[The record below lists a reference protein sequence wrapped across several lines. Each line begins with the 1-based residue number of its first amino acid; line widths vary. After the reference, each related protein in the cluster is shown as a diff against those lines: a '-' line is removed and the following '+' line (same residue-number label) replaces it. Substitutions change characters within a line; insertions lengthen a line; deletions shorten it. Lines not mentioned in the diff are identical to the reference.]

1 MSGNSIWINGE
12 EYDATPEAIAQLRD
26 RGIKYDFAPPG
37 KAAGSGSGLGALA
50 ETAGDTLRGAAHG
63 ASMGLVDAKFPSI
76 GMDRSLPEMVGM
88 APYSEVS
95 QRSPVASTVGDI
107 GAGVAMPW
115 NRLAGSLVKGGG
127 WAARAAAEALQG
139 GVEGGVREL
148 SEGGNAGDVAA
159 AAGLG
164 GVTGGVGSAALQG
177 VANVGKGVANK
188 LGSFLGAEADAM
200 KLKAAGI
207 GAKEA
212 KALGEA
218 NGGTM
223 DTAAMAKLVDE
234 VVPSSSFT
242 GMSPAQRAEILAQKE
257 AVAGPAIDDFLNQKD
272 AAEGLNSRIPEFWS
286 KAQQDMRSWADGLQ
300 GTGSKEGQ
308 LRRAAQA
315 AAERFEGEAAP
326 AASAGVRARK
336 SQWQGDAHS
345 GMAGTVPDT
354 VSNEVDAKLG
364 GLTKDAL
371 SNIVD
376 QGTPG
381 SKSEF
386 DKLNSAYAKI
396 AKLKEFA
403 DPSANVDAVNTV
415 IPGIAGAVGG
425 GALGGMMNDD
435 NPGTGA
441 MFGGMMGAFTG
452 TRNFATQALSGRRSM
467 DALSNMS
474 RAASKK
480 LSAADMQKLR
490 ELAGYMGYPAG
501 MFGSARVT
509 ED

>member
-1 MSGNSIWINGE
+1 
-12 EYDATPEAIAQLRD
+12 
-26 RGIKYDFAPPG
+26 
-37 KAAGSGSGLGALA
+37 
-50 ETAGDTLRGAAHG
+50 
-63 ASMGLVDAKFPSI
+63 
-76 GMDRSLPEMVGM
+76 
-88 APYSEVS
+88 
-95 QRSPVASTVGDI
+95 
-107 GAGVAMPW
+107 
-115 NRLAGSLVKGGG
+115 
-127 WAARAAAEALQG
+127 
-139 GVEGGVREL
+139 
-148 SEGGNAGDVAA
+148 
-159 AAGLG
+159 
-164 GVTGGVGSAALQG
+164 
-177 VANVGKGVANK
+177 
-188 LGSFLGAEADAM
+188 M

-218 NGGTM
+218 NGGAM
-223 DTAAMAKLVDE
+223 DPAAMAKLVDE

-242 GMSPAQRAEILAQKE
+242 GMPPAQRAEILAQKE

-272 AAEGLNSRIPEFWS
+272 ATEGINSSIPQFWS
-286 KAQQDMRSWADGLQ
+286 KAQQDMRAWADGLQ
-300 GTGSKEGQ
+300 GTGDKEGK
-308 LRRAAQA
+308 LRSAAQRAAGA
-315 AAERFEGEAAP
+315 FENEAAP
-326 AASAGVRARK
+326 TASTALRGRK

-354 VSNEVDAKLG
+354 VSNAVDEQLG
-364 GLTKDAL
+364 RFGKEAL
-371 SNIVD
+371 GNVVN
-376 QGTPG
+376 QGSPG

-386 DKLNSAYAKI
+386 DQLNAAYAKI

-467 DALSNMS
+467 DALSNIS
-474 RAASKK
+474 RAAGNK

-490 ELAGYMGYPAG
+490 ELAGYLGQPAG
-501 MFGSARVT
+501 MFGSSKVT

>member
-1 MSGNSIWINGE
+1 MSGNSVWINGE

-26 RGIKYDFAPPG
+26 RGVKYDFAPPG
-37 KAAGSGSGLGALA
+37 KTATGSGGGLGNLA

-63 ASMGLVDAKFPSI
+63 ATFGLADHIPGTDINPTEAI
-76 GMDRSLPEMVGM
+76 GL
-88 APYSEVS
+88 APYKDVAA
-95 QRSPVASTVGDI
+95 RSPVASTVGDVA
-107 GAGVAMPW
+107 AGVALPW
-115 NRLAGSLVKGGG
+115 NRLAGIMTKGGG
-127 WAARAAAEALQG
+127 MAARALGAAAQG

-148 SEGGNAGDVAA
+148 AEGGGAGDAA
-159 AAGLG
+159 LAAGFG
-164 GVTGGVGSAALQG
+164 GATGGVGSVALEG
-177 VANVGKGVANK
+177 VANLGKGFASK
-188 LGSFLGAEADAM
+188 LGGFLGREADAM

-218 NGGTM
+218 NGGAM

-242 GMSPAQRAEILAQKE
+242 GMSPAERSAILAQKE
-257 AVAGPAIDDFLNQKD
+257 ATAGPAIDDFLDKKD
-272 AAEGLNSRIPEFWS
+272 AAEGINSRIPEFWS
-286 KAQQDMRSWADGLQ
+286 KAQQDMRAWADGLQ

-308 LRRAAQA
+308 LQRAAQA
-315 AAERFEGEAAP
+315 AAERFENEAAP
-326 AASAGVRARK
+326 ASSAGVRARK
-336 SQWQGDAHS
+336 SQWQGDAHT
-345 GMAGTVPDT
+345 GIGGTVPDT

-364 GLTKDAL
+364 GLTKEAL
-371 SNIVD
+371 SNIVS
-376 QGTPG
+376 QGLPG
-381 SKSEF
+381 SKDELE
-386 DKLNSAYAKI
+386 KLNGAYSKI

-403 DPSANVDAVNTV
+403 DPSANVDAVNTIV
-415 IPGIAGAVGG
+415 PGIVGAVGG

-474 RAASKK
+474 RAASNK
-480 LSAADMQKLR
+480 LSAADLEKLR
-490 ELAGYMGYPAG
+490 ELAGYLGQPAG
-501 MFGSARVT
+501 MFGAAKVT